1 MKKYFHNI
9 WKKFFTIY
17 GKSFSQYMKQ
27 LVSLALKT
35 EVLNI

>member
-9 WKKFFTIY
+9 WKY
-17 GKSFSQYMKQ
+17 FSQYMKQ

-35 EVLNI
+35 EVLNIQSSLS